1 MSEQPRIFLITGIMA
16 SGKSTIAQA
25 LAERLPQSA
34 HVRGD
39 VFRRMIIGGRKEMTP
54 DYDAEAFA
62 QLRLRYQLA
71 ALTARSYCAAGF
83 SVVCQDII
91 IGDILPEVVDLYRI
105 GGYPLYLIV
114 LCPSVDAVLIRDA
127 GRQKVAYRD
136 WTPELL
142 DHELRSNTPRLG
154 LWLDTSTLTVEQTVD
169 TIVARLSE
177 AAV

>member
-1 MSEQPRIFLITGIMA
+1 VEHPGIFLITGIMA

-25 LAERLPQSA
+25 LAERLPTSA

-71 ALTARSYCAAGF
+71 ALTARTYCDAGF
-83 SVVCQDII
+83 SAVCQDII
-91 IGDILPEVVDLYRI
+91 IGEVLHEVVDLYRS
-105 GGYPLYLIV
+105 GGHPLYLIV
-114 LCPSVDAVLIRDA
+114 LCPSVDVVLIRDA
-127 GRQKVAYRD
+127 GRQKVAYRA
-136 WTPELL
+136 WTPDLL
-142 DHELRSNTPRLG
+142 DHELRSNTPHLG